1 MWCGTDNN
9 CTGACSDATDWT
21 FDKDACFRAA
31 TCSALSP
38 TSTRVEPLEL
48 EPKGPQSEDP
58 KNIFKPEV
66 KDDERT
72 AAKKARLA
80 ELEELKKA
88 AIAKEQF
95 DEAHHFKQEIES
107 LQHEIEALQAFQE
120 AKQPTLDLN
129 DMHPTLDAPGQE
141 GMDGEGKPA
150 EYDDEGTNPC
160 CILHGPRMDEE
171 TILKQGLWCC
181 YCCCGGVGWLTE
193 THSPCHCLCKS
204 VCCQQTCE
212 MTEHESREG
221 ICGSVQTCCYCT
233 PIFQIPAPEGVP
245 FCMCCSSIIGSI
257 KRTEK
262 SHKKEVTV
270 EDDPLTLFEHVTY
283 EQHQPCFC
291 HWCGMGCQPF
301 FQTVYDGYFKCL
313 CCRYSAAVQPPCESE
328 GLNLCRLVV
337 NAGLC
342 VAQCRYPFKF
352 QGNPICACGG
362 YRCKKHIHIAGHF

>member
-58 KNIFKPEV
+58 KNLFKPEV

-171 TILKQGLWCC
+171 TILKQGLW
-181 YCCCGGVGWLTE
+181 
-193 THSPCHCLCKS
+193 
-204 VCCQQTCE
+204 
-212 MTEHESREG
+212 
-221 ICGSVQTCCYCT
+221 CCYCT

-352 QGNPICACGG
+352 QGNPICAIGG
-362 YRCKKHIHIAGHF
+362 YRCKKHIHLPGHF